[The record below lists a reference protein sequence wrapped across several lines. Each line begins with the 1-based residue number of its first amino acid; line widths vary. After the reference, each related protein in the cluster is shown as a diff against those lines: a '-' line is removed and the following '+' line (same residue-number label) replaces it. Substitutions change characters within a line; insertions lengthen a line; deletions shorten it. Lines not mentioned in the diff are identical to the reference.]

1 MLETPYTIKH
11 SEVNALICR
20 NTSSTSWNT
29 TNTIT
34 SIEKME
40 MNAKVRELNNK
51 AVFIS
56 NGNGQYDVQ
65 RASRLF
71 ETALKNIICSTN
83 GTFGCTDVTLKESS
97 NLRAATQAMPE
108 PLHNTN
114 NDNHRAFINTSGGSE
129 EMRML
134 GSEISHVDIPLPR
147 EIEFSEGLS
156 LFTHTISI
164 PTHTNDFTPCHESAS
179 STPLVEDAGTG
190 ENESIWNS
198 THTIPIPTP
207 VVTPTTPTLLIEDR
221 QSMTVV
227 NKITPIR
234 RTSTSTLLVEDDGRQ
249 SMNDMNEITPCHKNL
264 TPKPLVE
271 DEDGES
277 ESIWNYLASCHEA
290 IVCYNIG
297 VCHIIS
303 EQENQQQAQNYFHRA
318 KSAIVATRRSSLFSK
333 TRRSSNDTKPIKD
346 FKDVLDYI
354 RIAILHN
361 QGLIHFRS
369 KKHKKAIQCYTEAKD
384 LAIATYGVR
393 HVYVAHALNST
404 GVAILASV
412 RATQNPA
419 LDETASISAINCI
432 GQSLSIVADILRQ
445 HTEDDAAA
453 RKECLEM
460 FATMKHNIAN
470 VKLFQQECDEACPL
484 FEEAYQ
490 IRRRVLGD
498 HHPDTINSAFHVG
511 QSLHYLGKYED
522 ALRYY
527 KVFIMAISPSSSTA
541 DVSSKL
547 LSKTTV
553 LMIQKIAWAFHQ
565 DRLFSHANS
574 FYDLAHKAAT
584 NVLSKND
591 KVVARILNQWGNLH
605 YECGDMVSAL
615 NLYIRGLRI
624 EHDSHSHIDGRTG
637 TGTTTMTNNDD
648 PTRHLD
654 TLTTMSNIAS
664 AFENVGRYKASLAY
678 LNKMMDILSSDSI
691 TEVVTSSRINQSI
704 VEVTI
709 NMARVQAFL
718 GRFDLALKSLEEALR
733 MRREQCG
740 HLHPAVAVV
749 LNEMGIVQGKNGQMS
764 SALESFEECLRI
776 RQLSDNS
783 HSQQGNISTVL
794 YNIARVHIHD
804 GNYSDALIRLKELTG
819 NELLR
824 REIAANNG
832 LDYASANANANAN
845 ANRPSPVMLL
855 NALEE
860 TSQILHEH
868 FHNPREALFYLEKG
882 IRVIIEESASTSN
895 PDPRTVHVH
904 EHTRVPYPI
913 HSRLLG
919 LAGKA
924 CLALGY
930 KDRATSF
937 FIRTMRINIA
947 GGLAFDANIT
957 SMGFDCEE
965 LEEEGLPAAPAA

>member
-1 MLETPYTIKH
+1 
-11 SEVNALICR
+11 
-20 NTSSTSWNT
+20 
-29 TNTIT
+29 
-34 SIEKME
+34 ME
-40 MNAKVRELNNK
+40 MNAKVQDLNNK

-71 ETALKNIICSTN
+71 ETALQNIICSRN
-83 GTFGCTDVTLKESS
+83 STFGGTDVTIKESS
-97 NLRAATQAMPE
+97 NVSVATQARPE

-114 NDNHRAFINTSGGSE
+114 NNNHRAFINTSGGSE

-164 PTHTNDFTPCHESAS
+164 PTHTNDFTPCHENLS

-198 THTIPIPTP
+198 TPTITIPTP
-207 VVTPTTPTLLIEDR
+207 ITPTTPRLLVEDR

-227 NKITPIR
+227 NKITPCR
-234 RTSTSTLLVEDDGRQ
+234 RTSTSTLLVDDGRQ
-249 SMNDMNEITPCHKNL
+249 SMNGMNEITPCHKTF

-277 ESIWNYLASCHEA
+277 ESLWNYLASCHEA

-333 TRRSSNDTKPIKD
+333 SRRSSNDMKPIKD
-346 FKDVLDYI
+346 FKDVLDFI

-369 KKHKKAIQCYTEAKD
+369 KKYKKAIQCYTEAKD
-384 LAIATYGVR
+384 MAIATYGVR

-419 LDETASISAINCI
+419 LDETASMTASNAFDCI
-432 GQSLSIVADILRQ
+432 GRSLSIVADILRQ
-445 HTEDDAAA
+445 HTEDDAA
-453 RKECLEM
+453 RKEWLEM

-470 VKLFQQECDEACPL
+470 IKLFQHECDEAGPL

-490 IRRRVLGD
+490 MRRRVLGD
-498 HHPDTINSAFHVG
+498 HHPDTINSVFHVG
-511 QSLHYLGKYED
+511 KSLHCLGKHDD

-527 KVFIMAISPSSSTA
+527 KVFIMAICPSSTYA
-541 DVSSKL
+541 SSKL
-547 LSKTTV
+547 LTKTTI

-605 YECGDMVSAL
+605 YECGDMESAL

-624 EHDSHSHIDGRTG
+624 EHDRHIDAGT

-648 PTRHLD
+648 ATRHLD

-718 GRFDLALKSLEEALR
+718 GRFDLALNSLEDALR

-740 HLHPAVAVV
+740 NLHPAVAVV
-749 LNEMGIVQGKNGQMS
+749 LNEIGIVQGKNGQMS

-794 YNIARVHIHD
+794 YNIARVHIHY

-832 LDYASANANANAN
+832 LDYASASAN
-845 ANRPSPVMLL
+845 ANRSSPVMLL

-868 FHNPREALFYLEKG
+868 FHNPREALLYLEKG
-882 IRVIIEESASTSN
+882 IRVVIEESGSASTSN
-895 PDPRTVHVH
+895 PDPRTVHV
-904 EHTRVPYPI
+904 RVPYPI

-957 SMGFDCEE
+957 SMGFDCEQ